1 MSAIKNAIK
10 SAFISNSEDLSAIW
24 TVLSEEERDEAF
36 EQIKYR
42 MQDNSDLV
50 YNIASADLQDRFIR
64 TEAKEKWFLG
74 DSVHLK
80 LFRDKDLISVS
91 FTKSHDDVV
100 FTEMHVKFVG
110 CFEIVNEYTDKFT
123 RRQIKTVTILGFTE
137 ATLSIIREIIK
148 SSSKKG

>member
-100 FTEMHVKFVG
+100 FAEMHVKFVG